1 MKDRLNQPPT
11 LSRRDWLQRMAVPAV
26 AAVGLA
32 ACSDARRYVV
42 DRRTPGGATRHFVP
56 VEASKARLI
65 RSYAGLRP
73 YRAAGFRLEA
83 ERLDGKQLIHNYGHG
98 GGGMTLSWGT
108 ANLAIDL
115 LQGNAPARSVAVVGA
130 GVVGLSTAVLLLRQ
144 GFDVTIYAAKMP
156 PHTTS
161 NASAATFFP
170 SHVIAEDQVTAA
182 FEQQLEIAVRTSFHA
197 YQRLAGERYG
207 VRWIDAYYLSDGKP
221 AEGKP
226 EGKPPVENRV
236 TDLVVSNPMRDLA
249 RGDTPFDAP
258 KVRQA
263 RDLLIEPP
271 IYLRALV
278 EDVRSAGG
286 RFVVRRL
293 ESVRDLAQ
301 LPHATVFNCTGL
313 GARTL
318 VNDTGLQPARGQI
331 AVIQPDAGVDYTLYH
346 GDFGYMMPRKDGI
359 LLGGTFD
366 VGVDSTTP
374 DPAIE
379 ARLLAAHA
387 KVFDA
392 MK

>member
-1 MKDRLNQPPT
+1 MTHRADAPHT
-11 LSRRDWLQRMAVPAV
+11 LSRRDWLQRVAVPAV
-26 AAVGLA
+26 AALGLA
-32 ACSDARRYVV
+32 GCSSDVRRYVV
-42 DRRTPGGATRHFVP
+42 DRRATHGGTRHFVP
-56 VEASKARLI
+56 VVATRANLI

-115 LQGNAPARSVAVVGA
+115 MQGSAPGRSIGVVGA
-130 GVVGLSTAVLLLRQ
+130 GVVGLATAVLLQRQ
-144 GFDVTIYAAKMP
+144 GFDVTIYAAKLP

-170 SHVIAEDQVTAA
+170 SHVVGEKEVTPA
-182 FEQQLEIAVRTSFHA
+182 FEQRLELAVRTSYHA
-197 YQRLAGERYG
+197 YQRLVGDRYG
-207 VRWIDAYYLSDGKP
+207 IRWMDAYYLSDGKP
-221 AEGKP
+221 SEAPPDAETRAMGK
-226 EGKPPVENRV
+226 VL
-236 TDLVVSNPMRDLA
+236 TDVPRDLT

-258 KVRQA
+258 KVTLG
-263 RDLLIEPP
+263 RDMVIEPP
-271 IYLRALV
+271 VYLRALV
-278 EDVRSAGG
+278 EDVRAVGG
-286 RFVVRRL
+286 HFVIRRL
-293 ESVRDLAQ
+293 ETLRDIAQ

-318 VNDTGLQPARGQI
+318 VNDAGLQPARGQI
-331 AVIQPDAGVDYTLYH
+331 AVVQPDAGVDYTLYH
-346 GDFGYMMPRKDGI
+346 GAFSYMMPRRDGI

-366 VGVDSTTP
+366 VGVDTTTP

-379 ARLLAAHA
+379 ARILASHA

-392 MK
+392 MT

>member
-1 MKDRLNQPPT
+1 MDRKDDSLPT
-11 LSRRDWLQRMAVPAV
+11 LSRRDWLQRVAVPAV
-26 AAVGLA
+26 AAAGLA
-32 ACSDARRYVV
+32 GCMGDTRRYVV
-42 DRRTPGGATRHFVP
+42 DRPAASGLPRHFVP
-56 VEASKARLI
+56 VVADKATLI

-108 ANLAIDL
+108 ANMAIDL
-115 LQGNAPARSVAVVGA
+115 MQGHAPARSVAVIGA
-130 GVVGLSTAVLLLRQ
+130 GVIGLTTAVLLQRQ
-144 GFDVTIYAAKMP
+144 GFDVTIYAAKAP

-170 SHVIAEDQVTAA
+170 SHVIDAQQVTPA
-182 FEQQLEIAVRTSFHA
+182 FEQRLELAVRTSYHA
-197 YQRLAGERYG
+197 YQRLVGERYG
-207 VRWIDAYYLSDGKP
+207 IRWMDAFFLSDGKP
-221 AEGKP
+221 AQG
-226 EGKPPVENRV
+226 PPDVESRV
-236 TDLVVSNPMRDLA
+236 TGRIVGDATRAMA
-249 RGDTPFDAP
+249 RSESPFDAP
-258 KVRQA
+258 KVTMG
-263 RDLLIEPP
+263 RDLVIEPA

-278 EDVRSAGG
+278 QDVRDAGG
-286 RFVVRRL
+286 HFVVRRL
-293 ESVRDLAQ
+293 ESMRDFAQ
-301 LPHATVFNCTGL
+301 LPHATIFNCTGL

-318 VNDTGLQPARGQI
+318 VGDTGLVPARGQV
-331 AVIQPDAGVDYTLYH
+331 AMVTPDARVDYTLYH
-346 GDFGYMMPRKDGI
+346 GAFNYMVPRQDGI

-379 ARLLAAHA
+379 ARLLAEHA

>member
-1 MKDRLNQPPT
+1 MNENTGGPPS
-11 LSRRDWLQRMAVPAV
+11 LSRRDWLQRVAVPAV

-32 ACSDARRYVV
+32 GCMGDNRRYVV
-42 DRRTPGGATRHFVP
+42 DRHAPRGTTRHF
-56 VEASKARLI
+56 ASVVADTSNLI

-73 YRAAGFRLEA
+73 YRPAGFRLEA

-108 ANLAIDL
+108 ANIAVDL
-115 LQGNAPARSVAVVGA
+115 MKGNAPAKSVAVIGS
-130 GVVGLSTAVLLLRQ
+130 GVIGLSTAVLLQRQ
-144 GFDVTIYAAKMP
+144 GFDVTIYSAKMP

-170 SHVIAEDQVTAA
+170 SHVIDAKQVTAP
-182 FEQQLEIAVRTSFHA
+182 FEQQLEVAVRTSYHA

-207 VRWIDAYYLSDGKP
+207 IRWMESYFLSDGKP
-221 AEGKP
+221 NNLQP
-226 EGKPPVENRV
+226 ELETRV
-236 TDLVVSNPMRDLA
+236 TTKVVGDPSKALA

-258 KVRQA
+258 KVTLG
-263 RDLLIEPP
+263 RDMVIEPP
-271 IYLRALV
+271 VYLRALV
-278 EDVRSAGG
+278 QDVRDAGAH
-286 RFVVRRL
+286 FVVRRL
-293 ESVRDLAQ
+293 ESVRDIAQ
-301 LPHATVFNCTGL
+301 LPHSTIFNCTGL
-313 GARTL
+313 GSRTL
-318 VNDTGLQPARGQI
+318 VNDTGLVPARGQI
-331 AVIQPDAGVDYTLYH
+331 AMLTPDATVDYTLYH
-346 GDFGYMMPRKDGI
+346 GDFGYMVPRRDGI